1 MTTSHTCKQVLAG
14 PSPERRTV
22 AADENA
28 EKTSGN
34 PRYQEIAKALRD
46 RIAAGDFNGT
56 DDKGKPKPLPSVAD
70 LSSDFGV
77 ADGTVRKAL
86 GVLRTEGLIDMKQ
99 GHGTFVR
106 RWKPIFRDANARLAA
121 AHWGQGKSIWS
132 ADVDPVERDFGTQ
145 WVSLGETDEAPAK
158 YRALL
163 RTDQVFLRNRIYVV
177 DGRRVMWA
185 RSYLPADVVSGTA
198 IAVANTGPGG
208 TFARLAEIGLTMALF
223 AEEVEVRRPLPEE
236 QKQLRIG
243 ADEPVAR
250 IIRMNATDDERIVEV
265 TDMVAV
271 GEAYRFRWT
280 FTS

>member
-1 MTTSHTCKQVLAG
+1 M
-14 PSPERRTV
+14 
-22 AADENA
+22 AAEENA
-28 EKTSGN
+28 ENASGN

-46 RIAAGDFNGT
+46 RIAAGDFDGT
-56 DDKGKPKPLPSVAD
+56 DDKGKPLPLPSVAD

-86 GVLRTEGLIDMKQ
+86 SVLRTEGLIDMKQ

-121 AHWGQGKSIWS
+121 THWGQGRSIWS
-132 ADVDPVERDFGTQ
+132 TDVDPVERSMEIQ
-145 WVSLGETDEAPAK
+145 IVSIKAVDDAPQQYRTLLGAD
-158 YRALL
+158 RLL
-163 RTDQVFLRNRIYVV
+163 MRNRVYVV

-185 RSYLPADVVSGTA
+185 RSYLPADVVAGTA
-198 IAVANTGPGG
+198 IERHDTGPGG
-208 TFARLAEIGLTMALF
+208 VFARLAELGLTMVLF
-223 AEEVEVRRPLPEE
+223 SEELEVRRPLPEE
-236 QKQLRIG
+236 QKHLKIG

-250 IIRMNATDDERIVEV
+250 IVRMNATSEERIVEV